1 MIVINIADIH
11 GNAAPISEMGEVLSS
26 ADLILLSGDITH
38 FGGRK
43 EASQIINQIRSY
55 NSNILAVTGNCDT
68 DEVDTFL
75 EKENMHIHG
84 RSMDIEDVTI
94 FGAGGSLPCP
104 KPTPNIYTEEE
115 YAGILG
121 SAVQGMEENTPK
133 IMVSHNPPINTLN
146 DTLGTGGHVGGKVVR
161 EVIETVEPLVCFTG
175 HIHEAAGID
184 EIGITKIVNPG
195 PLGTRH
201 YAYLDITDKINT
213 LEIRK
218 I

>member
-1 MIVINIADIH
+1 
-11 GNAAPISEMGEVLSS
+11 
-26 ADLILLSGDITH
+26 
-38 FGGRK
+38 
-43 EASQIINQIRSY
+43 
-55 NSNILAVTGNCDT
+55 
-68 DEVDTFL
+68 
-75 EKENMHIHG
+75 
-84 RSMDIEDVTI
+84 
-94 FGAGGSLPCP
+94 
-104 KPTPNIYTEEE
+104 
-115 YAGILG
+115 
-121 SAVQGMEENTPK
+121 MEENTPK

-184 EIGITKIVNPG
+184 EIGVTKIVNPG

-201 YAYLDITDKINT
+201 YAYLDITDKVNA